1 MPPIPST
8 FTVPDLRRP
17 GQAMGAVPV
26 KLPADAIASLQAQ
39 ADRLG
44 CSRSALARALLVRGL
59 AELDTPSR
67 SGPAA
72 IGRC

>member
-1 MPPIPST
+1 MPATPST

-17 GQAMGAVPV
+17 GQAMAPLPI
-26 KLPADAIASLQAQ
+26 KLPADAMAGLQAQ

-59 AELDTPSR
+59 AELE
-67 SGPAA
+67 AA
-72 IGRC
+72 AGG